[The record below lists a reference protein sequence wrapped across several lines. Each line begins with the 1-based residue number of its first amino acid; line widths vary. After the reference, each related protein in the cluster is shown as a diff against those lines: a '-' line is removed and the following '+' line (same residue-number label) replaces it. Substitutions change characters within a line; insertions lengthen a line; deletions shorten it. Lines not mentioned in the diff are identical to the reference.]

1 MTDLFCDPHAHDA
14 LIVLVSGAVT
24 LALRFL
30 PFLTFGR
37 RTPAIVA
44 YLGRVLPGAI
54 MPMLAV
60 YCLRNVNLTAAPYG
74 APEFLAC
81 AVAALL
87 HVRLRSL
94 LLSVLCGTACYMFL
108 VQTAF

>member
-1 MTDLFCDPHAHDA
+1 MTELFCGPHAHDT

-60 YCLRNVNLTAAPYG
+60 YCLRNINPTG
-74 APEFLAC
+74 APELLSC

-87 HVRLRSL
+87 HIRLRSL
-94 LLSVLCGTACYMFL
+94 LLSVLCGTACYMLL